1 VTIDHIFIAAPYLDL
16 PRVDADCEV
25 LQRLLDDPAPPDDVD
40 WVSLGQEVSGE
51 VRFHR
56 EHDRD
61 CSPGP
66 AASPSRGLA
75 AGLALALFPSIAGDI
90 PASEVVE
97 REMLGAV
104 AGVVAGA
111 LGRAAL
117 HELGLSLDSFPA
129 GLIATTTPAG
139 EQRVCAALTNAQ
151 SSMPRRARV
160 DVEAIEW
167 AVELIVARRRPHGA
181 R

>member
-1 VTIDHIFIAAPYLDL
+1 MTIDYIFIAAPYVDL
-16 PRVDADCEV
+16 SRVDADCEV
-25 LQRLLDDPAPPDDVD
+25 LQRLLDDPAPPDVVD
-40 WVSLGQEVSGE
+40 CVSVGRKASGE

-56 EHDRD
+56 EHGRDR
-61 CSPGP
+61 SPEL
-66 AASPSRGLA
+66 AASPSWSLA

-90 PASEVVE
+90 PASQVVE

-129 GLIATTTPAG
+129 GLIVTTTPAG
-139 EQRVCAALTNAQ
+139 EQRVCPALTNAQ
-151 SSMPRRARV
+151 SSMSRRASV

-167 AVELIVARRRPHGA
+167 AVELIAARHRPHGA